1 MVERCCWCVLTQSAT
16 SAQYENLSLVVFLAK
31 RSKKHRKRQITCSK
45 KSNWLE
51 TIWLLLYVCHVV
63 PKLCVRSFV
72 ELIFHLAKV
81 CEVDEPIYL
90 SKCHCYKK
98 HFEQIKIKQI
108 LFVETVK
115 IAFFN
120 RLHLYVCFFGNSL
133 PAATTTT
140 ILHNTKK
147 EERTRKRKTPLC
159 EIDSFKPN
167 GILKES
173 HRKTCGRLFIICSV
187 FSFVLM

>member
-1 MVERCCWCVLTQSAT
+1 MQSAT
-16 SAQYENLSLVVFLAK
+16 SAQYENLSLVVFFLAK
-31 RSKKHRKRQITCSK
+31 RSKKRRKRQITCSK
-45 KSNWLE
+45 KPNWLE

-72 ELIFHLAKV
+72 ELIFYLAKV

-115 IAFFN
+115 N
-120 RLHLYVCFFGNSL
+120 RIFQSSSFVRVFFGNSL
-133 PAATTTT
+133 PATTTT
-140 ILHNTKK
+140 ILHNTKRRKNEK
-147 EERTRKRKTPLC
+147 EKNTVVW
-159 EIDSFKPN
+159 N
-167 GILKES
+167 W
-173 HRKTCGRLFIICSV
+173 FIENQMGFQKNHTVRRAVDYS
-187 FSFVLM
+187 

>member
-1 MVERCCWCVLTQSAT
+1 M
-16 SAQYENLSLVVFLAK
+16 
-31 RSKKHRKRQITCSK
+31 
-45 KSNWLE
+45 
-51 TIWLLLYVCHVV
+51 

-115 IAFFN
+115 N
-120 RLHLYVCFFGNSL
+120 RIFQSSSFVRVCFLAIHYPPPPPPS
-133 PAATTTT
+133 PYC
-140 ILHNTKK
+140 IIQK

-167 GILKES
+167 GISKES